1 TAIGVHV
8 LSEQRHLA
16 NALRG
21 EPRDLGEHVVERA
34 RDFVPARVRN
44 DAEAAVLAAAFHDR
58 DEGARAFAARRR
70 HPVELLDLGE
80 ADVDLRTA
88 GGAATL
94 DHLGQAV
101 QRLRP
106 EDEIDV
112 GRAPD
117 DRLALLA
124 GDAAADADQQIGSL
138 ALERARAP
146 ELGDH
151 LLLCLLAHR
160 AGVEQDDVGVLDAV
174 GPARAF
180 ARRQDVGHAVGVV
193 LVHLAPEGADVQL
206 LRHRLLLRS
215 RAAASSAGVRIQT
228 RAIWP
233 EASSATRTSYV
244 PDSDAG
250 ITMRL

>member
-1 TAIGVHV
+1 
-8 LSEQRHLA
+8 
-16 NALRG
+16 
-21 EPRDLGEHVVERA
+21 
-34 RDFVPARVRN
+34 
-44 DAEAAVLAAAFHDR
+44 
-58 DEGARAFAARRR
+58 
-70 HPVELLDLGE
+70 
-80 ADVDLRTA
+80 
-88 GGAATL
+88 
-94 DHLGQAV
+94 
-101 QRLRP
+101 
-106 EDEIDV
+106 
-112 GRAPD
+112 
-117 DRLALLA
+117 
-124 GDAAADADQQIGSL
+124 
-138 ALERARAP
+138 RARAP
-146 ELGDH
+146 EIGEH

-250 ITMRL
+250 ITMRLFASWMRAAAARRTVSPSSTASGKMRISRRPSRAFSGNERCSCARAACGAASADRAGGDAAIATSTRRRLRG